1 MSIETSNVQ
10 AQPVHNILPKKP
22 VANKP
27 VVEIEAAKAVE
38 KSVPE
43 SHNTE
48 IDRNPGFSVD
58 EIKGK
63 IADLNQAL
71 QKRNQSVAFSTDVG
85 TGHKVVTV
93 SNLTTG
99 ELIRQ
104 MPSVEALKAM
114 NNIDHMMGL
123 IFSERT

>member
-1 MSIETSNVQ
+1 MSIEASNVQ
-10 AQPVHNILPKKP
+10 AQPVHNILQTKP

-27 VVEIEAAKAVE
+27 VVEVKAVE

-43 SHNTE
+43 PHQTD

-63 IADLNQAL
+63 IADLNLAL
-71 QKRNQSVAFSTDVG
+71 EQRNQGVAFSTDAG

>member
-1 MSIETSNVQ
+1 MSIEASNVQ
-10 AQPVHNILPKKP
+10 SLPVHNVLQTTP
-22 VANKP
+22 VAHKP
-27 VVEIEAAKAVE
+27 VVEIKATAKP
-38 KSVPE
+38 VPE
-43 SHNTE
+43 PHHTE

-63 IADLNQAL
+63 VAELNLAL
-71 QKRNQSVAFSTDVG
+71 EKRNQGVAFSTDSG

-114 NNIDHMMGL
+114 NNIDNMMGL